1 MESNFN
7 LAYCKRSLAD
17 KYKNY
22 TVNTYGNILIEK
34 PTERAVDTTA
44 GEQNWAADS
53 WNLEALRL
61 L

>member
-44 GEQNWAADS
+44 GEQN
-53 WNLEALRL
+53 
-61 L
+61 